1 MHVCVCVCVCVYV
14 LKCVYMCMCVCVC
27 VCTSVC
33 VCLCVC
39 VCEVVTDLSL
49 TIDSYDPCRLR
60 NPRHKLDIIKL
71 AQWEQKTLDPHYKS
85 IVSIHASYRSV
96 CVCVCVCVCGG
107 TACWCLCSCGRTD
120 KCHTITISPTPVSHD
135 APP

>member
-1 MHVCVCVCVCVYV
+1 
-14 LKCVYMCMCVCVC
+14 MCVCVC

-96 CVCVCVCVCGG
+96 CVCVCVCVWRDG
-107 TACWCLCSCGRTD
+107 LL
-120 KCHTITISPTPVSHD
+120 VSVFLWENR
-135 APP
+135 